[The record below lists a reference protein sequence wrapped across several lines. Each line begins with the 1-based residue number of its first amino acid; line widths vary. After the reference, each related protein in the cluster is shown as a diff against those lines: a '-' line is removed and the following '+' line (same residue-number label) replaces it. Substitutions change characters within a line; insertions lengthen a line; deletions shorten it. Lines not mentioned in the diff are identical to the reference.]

1 MAGMIKNWERMKEL
15 HDISRANGVKG
26 PKGLPGI
33 SGTKGW
39 YVTKKEEEKN
49 KNMDIINILLDAIVA
64 SGKKFSEIPKESVYA
79 YLEKAGINKS
89 KWQGIYETLA
99 GKFKENKAT
108 VKVVEDRTPKNI
120 IDYTENSSRNDV
132 MTRVPRKTIFSEIK
146 KLTK

>member
-1 MAGMIKNWERMKEL
+1 MATRIGNQNLLNDLRKKNDTKG
-15 HDISRANGVKG
+15 IPG
-26 PKGLPGI
+26 PKGFP
-33 SGTKGW
+33 GW

-99 GKFKENKAT
+99 GKFKETKST

-120 IDYTENSSRNDV
+120 VDYTENSSRNDV
-132 MTRVPRKTIFSEIK
+132 MKREPRKSIFSEIK

>member
-1 MAGMIKNWERMKEL
+1 MAGKIKNWERMKEL

-26 PKGLPGI
+26 TKGLPGI
-33 SGTKGW
+33 SGNKGW
-39 YVTKKEEEKN
+39 YVPKKEEEKN

-99 GKFKENKAT
+99 GKFKETKST

-146 KLTK
+146 KITK